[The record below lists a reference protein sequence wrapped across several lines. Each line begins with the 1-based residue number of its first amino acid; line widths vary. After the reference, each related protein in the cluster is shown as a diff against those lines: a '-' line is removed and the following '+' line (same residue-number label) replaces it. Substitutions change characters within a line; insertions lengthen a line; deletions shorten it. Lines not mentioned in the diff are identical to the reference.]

1 MTGRIE
7 RRDTGKRVAA
17 WRKGLWAEWIAAAFL
32 ILTGYKII
40 GWRVKTPV
48 GEIDLIAQRGRALVF
63 VEVKARRSLPEALDA
78 VHARNRSRV
87 GRAARYYIGG
97 NPEKAALD
105 LRFDIIALA
114 PPLSLRHI
122 KGAWSE

>member
-1 MTGRIE
+1 ML
-7 RRDTGKRVAA
+7 K
-17 WRKGLWAEWIAAAFL
+17 
-32 ILTGYKII
+32 GYKIL

-48 GEIDLIAQRGRALVF
+48 GEIDLVARRGRALAF
-63 VEVKARRSLPEALDA
+63 VEVKARRNLPEALDA
-78 VHARNRSRV
+78 VHGRNRSRV
-87 GRAARYYIGG
+87 SRAAQYYIGG

-122 KGAWSE
+122 KGAWDDPSHF